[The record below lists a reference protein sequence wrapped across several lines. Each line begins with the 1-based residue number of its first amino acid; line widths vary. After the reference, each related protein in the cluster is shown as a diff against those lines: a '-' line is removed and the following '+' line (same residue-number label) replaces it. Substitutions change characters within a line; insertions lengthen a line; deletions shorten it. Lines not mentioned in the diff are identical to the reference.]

1 MDCTFIEEN
10 LEKLY
15 LYSKNHTYTPDEADE
30 LTQEICVEL
39 LRSVNRMRTD
49 NIDGWMWSV
58 VRNTS
63 RAFRRRAGAR
73 RATMVFLDDTI
84 LPDIPDE
91 DDARDELLE
100 KLRRKLLAISAEY
113 REILVMHY
121 FDGLPVEKIA
131 EKTGIPSGTVKWR
144 LSQGREKIRKDWDF
158 EMEDTVIHPVELRIG
173 FCGTGE
179 YGENSLFPNELI
191 SDALSKNILWH
202 CQGKGKTIEELSV
215 LTGVPAYYIE
225 DSLKNLVYREAV
237 VKQSNRY
244 VTDFMFIDAEA
255 CNRKA
260 EELARKIYRKVV
272 ECFRTLDGDIWRNIA
287 FSVENIF
294 QMRKF
299 YECTRPPVRYDGG
312 CWIYMG
318 WKNGEPLK
326 MLIHNSSFNFGSD
339 GTYYYMNVQYRMDP
353 NIFQI
358 GRLLRDDEINVCE
371 KVLNGCRVSDGAFD
385 EAEQEI
391 ILRLTERGCLR
402 RTENGASDFEVTI
415 PHLTCEQA
423 KEQQERAK
431 TAAAPVYEEFMV
443 CADELYE
450 HFQNQIPER
459 FRMFAPKYH
468 PAKRL
473 IAACL
478 ERALREGLIEL
489 PKEPCCEFLIQH
501 DKIQYEKI
509 ILSPD

>member
-15 LYSKNHTYTPDEADE
+15 LYAKNHTYTADEADE

-49 NIDGWMWSV
+49 NVDGWMWGV
-58 VRNTS
+58 VRNTT

-84 LPDIPDE
+84 LPAIPDE

-121 FDGLPVEKIA
+121 FDGLPVEKVA

-144 LSQGREKIRKDWDF
+144 LSQGREKIRKDWNF
-158 EMEDTVIHPVELRIG
+158 EMEDTVIHPVELRI
-173 FCGTGE
+173 
-179 YGENSLFPNELI
+179 
-191 SDALSKNILWH
+191 
-202 CQGKGKTIEELSV
+202 
-215 LTGVPAYYIE
+215 
-225 DSLKNLVYREAV
+225 
-237 VKQSNRY
+237 
-244 VTDFMFIDAEA
+244 
-255 CNRKA
+255 
-260 EELARKIYRKVV
+260 
-272 ECFRTLDGDIWRNIA
+272 A

-294 QMRKF
+294 QMQKF

-312 CWIYMG
+312 RWIYMG

-326 MLIHNSSFNFGSD
+326 MLIHNSSFNSGSD

-358 GRLLRDDEINVCE
+358 GRFLRDDEINVCE

-431 TAAAPVYEEFMV
+431 TAAAPVYEEFMA